1 MRSCNTQSFL
11 YLTTEYKC
19 FSKKTNLL
27 FFHWLLSVLQQ
38 HHGIK
43 ITQIY
48 LGTDSAVW
56 SIENNTSLTY
66 SIRNIL
72 EGKKL
77 FAFQLE
83 RIRTWLF
90 LDLFFYEKHLYKIY
104 LKTKV
109 FLGAAI
115 EGQPWAGSQHG
126 SNGVSVRGAGPQL
139 GVGAGLAV
147 TSCLQLERHTTG
159 GRTTTAT
166 AENFPGQSGANFQGG
181 RIILLQIGV
190 WQYPPMTKDKSP
202 YSTSCFEGKRKKKKI
217 FFSSSI

>member
-126 SNGVSVRGAGPQL
+126 SNGVSVRGLGHSWVWGLGWLSPPVFSWRDTPQEGGPPRRQL
-139 GVGAGLAV
+139 KTFLDKVGQTFKV
-147 TSCLQLERHTTG
+147 EESFYFR
-159 GRTTTAT
+159 
-166 AENFPGQSGANFQGG
+166 
-181 RIILLQIGV
+181 
-190 WQYPPMTKDKSP
+190 
-202 YSTSCFEGKRKKKKI
+202 
-217 FFSSSI
+217 

>member
-90 LDLFFYEKHLYKIY
+90 LDLFFHEKHLYKIY

-115 EGQPWAGSQHG
+115 EGQPRAGSQHG
-126 SNGVSVRGAGPQL
+126 SNGVSVRGLGHSWVWGLGWLSPPVFSWRDTPQEAGPPRDSWKL
-139 GVGAGLAV
+139 SWTKWGKLSRWKNHFTSDRCLA
-147 TSCLQLERHTTG
+147 
-159 GRTTTAT
+159 
-166 AENFPGQSGANFQGG
+166 
-181 RIILLQIGV
+181 I
-190 WQYPPMTKDKSP
+190 
-202 YSTSCFEGKRKKKKI
+202 STND
-217 FFSSSI
+217 

>member
-1 MRSCNTQSFL
+1 MGRVPAWQQ
-11 YLTTEYKC
+11 
-19 FSKKTNLL
+19 
-27 FFHWLLSVLQQ
+27 WSV
-38 HHGIK
+38 
-43 ITQIY
+43 
-48 LGTDSAVW
+48 SA
-56 SIENNTSLTY
+56 
-66 SIRNIL
+66 
-72 EGKKL
+72 
-77 FAFQLE
+77 
-83 RIRTWLF
+83 
-90 LDLFFYEKHLYKIY
+90 
-104 LKTKV
+104 
-109 FLGAAI
+109 
-115 EGQPWAGSQHG
+115 
-126 SNGVSVRGAGPQL
+126 GAGPQL